1 MWTLATKP
9 EAFGRSALLVS
20 ILLPSLVVAQTPPAS
35 EPSRAEVIAAAR
47 DVMEKAVYSTF
58 ITIGE
63 DGQPQARVVDPT
75 LPDPNLTI
83 WIGTNS
89 LTRKVNEIQREPRV
103 TLLYFHA
110 ASASYVTVMGRA
122 ALVTDAGEKERRWKK
137 SWAPF
142 YANGFRGGDFTL
154 IRVTPTRLEISSPSR
169 KMMSDPKTWL
179 PVVIDLP

>member
-1 MWTLATKP
+1 MILTRTLMA
-9 EAFGRSALLVS
+9 SM
-20 ILLPSLVVAQTPPAS
+20 ILLPSLVLAQAPPAS
-35 EPSRAEVIAAAR
+35 QASRADVIAAAR

-58 ITIGE
+58 ITIAE

-75 LPDPNLTI
+75 LPDLNLTI

-89 LTRKVNEIQREPRV
+89 LTRKVKDIQRDPRV

-110 ASASYVTVMGRA
+110 ASASYVTVIGRA
-122 ALVTDAGEKERRWKK
+122 AVVTDAGEKERRWKK

-142 YANGFRGGDFTL
+142 YPNGFRGADFTL
-154 IRVTPTRLEISSPSR
+154 IRVTPSRLEVSSPSR

>member
-1 MWTLATKP
+1 M
-9 EAFGRSALLVS
+9 
-20 ILLPSLVVAQTPPAS
+20 
-35 EPSRAEVIAAAR
+35 AAAI
-47 DVMEKAVYSTF
+47 DVMQKAVYCTF

-63 DGQPQARVVDPT
+63 DGQPQARIVDPT
-75 LPDPNLTI
+75 APDSNLAI

-89 LTRKVNEIQREPRV
+89 LTRKVNQIRRDPRV

-110 ASASYVTVMGRA
+110 ASASYVTMIGRA
-122 ALVTDAGEKERRWKK
+122 ALVTDVGEKERRWKA

-142 YANGFRGGDFTL
+142 YPNGFRGSDFTL

-179 PVVIDLP
+179 PVVIDFP

>member
-1 MWTLATKP
+1 MTIIRSSLAV
-9 EAFGRSALLVS
+9 L
-20 ILLPSLVVAQTPPAS
+20 ILLPSLVLAQTTSATR
-35 EPSRAEVIAAAR
+35 PSRAEVIAAAR

-63 DGQPQARVVDPT
+63 NGQPQARVVDPT
-75 LPDPNLTI
+75 LPDPNFTI

-89 LTRKVNEIQREPRV
+89 LTRKVKDIERDPRV

-110 ASASYVTVMGRA
+110 ASASYVTVIGRA

-142 YANGFRGGDFTL
+142 YPNGFRGSDFTL
-154 IRVTPTRLEISSPSR
+154 IRVTPSRLEISSPSR
-169 KMMSDPKTWL
+169 NMMSDPKTWL
-179 PVVIDLP
+179 PVVIELP

>member
-1 MWTLATKP
+1 VII
-9 EAFGRSALLVS
+9 RSAFLVLM
-20 ILLPSLVVAQTPPAS
+20 LLPSPGLRQTAAVTH
-35 EPSRAEVIAAAR
+35 PSRAEVIAAAR
-47 DVMEKAVYSTF
+47 DVMEKAAYSTF

-75 LPDPNLTI
+75 LPDLNLTI

-89 LTRKVNEIQREPRV
+89 VTRKVKDIQRDPRV

-110 ASASYVTVMGRA
+110 ASASYVTVLGRA
-122 ALVTDAGEKERRWKK
+122 ALVTDAGEKERRWKA

-142 YANGFRGGDFTL
+142 YPNGFRGTDFTL
-154 IRVTPTRLEISSPSR
+154 IRVTPSRLEISSPSR

>member
-1 MWTLATKP
+1 MVATP
-9 EAFGRSALLVS
+9 EAMTFVRSALFAS
-20 ILLPSLVVAQTPPAS
+20 ILLPSLVAAQTAPGAQ
-35 EPSRAEVIAAAR
+35 PSRADVIAAAR
-47 DVMEKAVYSTF
+47 DVMQKAVYCTF

-63 DGQPQARVVDPT
+63 DGQPRARVVDPT
-75 LPDPNLTI
+75 APDANLTI
-83 WIGTNS
+83 WIGTNP
-89 LTRKVNEIQREPRV
+89 LTRKVNEIQRDPRV

-142 YANGFRGGDFTL
+142 YPDGFRGSDFTL
-154 IRVTPTRLEISSPSR
+154 IRVIPSRLEISSPSR